1 MGERDR
7 RSDDPEGKAAA
18 ERLAGPFP
26 PSVSGLSVFAVTQA
40 DVSVQHTALWEVQ
53 CWALLWAALYL
64 SLPQNSYADALI
76 PGAQNV
82 TMSEDG
88 TFKR

>member
-1 MGERDR
+1 MGKWDR
-7 RSDDPEGKAAA
+7 RADDPEGKAAA
-18 ERLAGPFP
+18 ERLVGPFP
-26 PSVSGLSVFAVTQA
+26 PSVSGLSVFTVKQA

-53 CWALLWAALYL
+53 CWVLLWAALYL
-64 SLPQNSYADALI
+64 SLPQNLYADALT

-82 TMSEDG
+82 TVSEDG